1 LLPLA
6 PQKVQTLQTLRFF
19 KLIEFLDLF
28 ATFFLHPIE
37 FRTRSLSAVLKFA
50 AAGIIVRHMNYSDAE
65 LSVQRS
71 DEEVLIDTGV
81 QLLPVIAKAL
91 FSSISSLGNAYGL
104 TPAQVKVLLQ
114 LGTRQQMTVGEIAA
128 ALDCSMPSASELV
141 DRLVDG
147 GHLLRASDP
156 TDRRRVLI
164 AATPAT
170 QQISAHLREL
180 REAQVR
186 YALDQLEPEER
197 PTFVKS
203 LQALVAG
210 LVHTQGSS
218 SLAGCPGAPAASV
231 DPSAANPVSPAES
244 APAADVSA
252 SRVIRKPLGSPSLR
266 GSD

>member
-1 LLPLA
+1 
-6 PQKVQTLQTLRFF
+6 
-19 KLIEFLDLF
+19 
-28 ATFFLHPIE
+28 
-37 FRTRSLSAVLKFA
+37 
-50 AAGIIVRHMNYSDAE
+50 MNYSDAE
-65 LSVQRS
+65 LSLKHA
-71 DEEVLIDTGV
+71 DEEVLIEAGV

-91 FSSISSLGNAYGL
+91 FSSIAGLGNAFGL

-114 LGTRQQMTVGEIAA
+114 LGTRRQMTVGEIAA

-141 DRLVDG
+141 DRLVDA

-164 AATPAT
+164 AATPAS

-210 LVHTQGSS
+210 LAHNQGSA
-218 SLAGCPGAPAASV
+218 SLAVCPGAPAKSV
-231 DPSAANPVSPAES
+231 DPTAANSVSPAES

-252 SRVIRKPLGSPSLR
+252 SRVTRDPLRSPSLR